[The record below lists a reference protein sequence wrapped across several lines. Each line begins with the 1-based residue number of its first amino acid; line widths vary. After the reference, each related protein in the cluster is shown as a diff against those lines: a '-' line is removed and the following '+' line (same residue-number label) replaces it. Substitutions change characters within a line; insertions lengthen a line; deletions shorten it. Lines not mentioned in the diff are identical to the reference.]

1 MTAMIN
7 AMMAMVLVFTT
18 SPSHRWARPRNA
30 LAHRR
35 VPVPPENPTWAVR
48 LDRIRRLPGTPIG

>member
-18 SPSHRWARPRNA
+18 SPSRRWARPRDA
-30 LAHRR
+30 L
-35 VPVPPENPTWAVR
+35 
-48 LDRIRRLPGTPIG
+48 RIGAYPFHPKTRPGPSGLTASEGCRAR